1 MLEINLS
8 VVVLNKKQTN
18 RIRIESV
25 RDQLKCCIL
34 NKKKTNR
41 FRIESV
47 RDHLKVLLFFIKA
60 NQ

>member
-25 RDQLKCCIL
+25 RGQFKCCFL

-41 FRIESV
+41 IRIESV
-47 RDHLKVLLFFIKA
+47 RDQIKCCCFK
-60 NQ
+60 